1 MITILGIS
9 LTYEALGF
17 FLLFISSELI
27 GANPALKENSVCQ
40 FILSFA
46 KISQFGRKE
55 DDKLEE
61 IKSILR
67 GGGR

>member
-17 FLLFISSELI
+17 FLLFLASEVI
-27 GANPALKENSVCQ
+27 GLNPKLKENSVLQ
-40 FILSFA
+40 AIVHFA
-46 KISQFGRKE
+46 RIAKYGRKE
-55 DDKLEE
+55 DDQIEE
-61 IKSILR
+61 IKRVLR